1 MMIESFG
8 FPEFMFLLRSFGW
21 TLALTAC
28 AMLLGSLMLAEAGA
42 NAVLYPLVLGLSLIH
57 I

>member
-28 AMLLGSLMLAEAGA
+28 AMLLG
-42 NAVLYPLVLGLSLIH
+42 LSLIH